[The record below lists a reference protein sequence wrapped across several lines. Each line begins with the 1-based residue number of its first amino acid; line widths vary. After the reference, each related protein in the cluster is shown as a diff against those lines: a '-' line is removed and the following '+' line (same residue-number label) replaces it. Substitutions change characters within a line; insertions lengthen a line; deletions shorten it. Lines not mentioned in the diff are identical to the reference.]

1 MVACIHDEFPQ
12 RHEGRDAGG
21 DAGPGAEHPV
31 IAIIA
36 VIAMI
41 AAMLLI
47 TWARFEVH
55 GTGDLEA
62 AFTEGAPIEPKP
74 DEEREIEA
82 AVTSNRFATG
92 VSPH

>member
-1 MVACIHDEFPQ
+1 MVACIHEELPQ
-12 RHEGRDAGG
+12 PPNG
-21 DAGPGAEHPV
+21 EHPV
-31 IAIIA
+31 VAIVA

-62 AFTEGAPIEPKP
+62 AFIEGAPIELKS
-74 DEEREIEA
+74 DQEREFDA
-82 AVTSNRFATG
+82 AVTSNRFAAG
-92 VSPH
+92 VSPQ

>member
-1 MVACIHDEFPQ
+1 MVACTHDDFPQ
-12 RHEGRDAGG
+12 PPG
-21 DAGPGAEHPV
+21 DDGEHPIV
-31 IAIIA
+31 AIIA

-55 GTGDLEA
+55 GTRDIEA
-62 AFTEGAPIEPKP
+62 ALTEEGPIEAKP
-74 DEEREIEA
+74 EEERELDA

-92 VSPH
+92 VSAQ

>member
-1 MVACIHDEFPQ
+1 MVACTHEEFPQ
-12 RHEGRDAGG
+12 PPNG
-21 DAGPGAEHPV
+21 EHPV
-31 IAIIA
+31 VAIVA

-55 GTGDLEA
+55 GTRDIEA
-62 AFTEGAPIEPKP
+62 ALTEDGPIEAKP
-74 DEEREIEA
+74 EEERELDA

-92 VSPH
+92 VSAQ

>member
-1 MVACIHDEFPQ
+1 MVACTQEEFPQ
-12 RHEGRDAGG
+12 PPNG
-21 DAGPGAEHPV
+21 EHPV
-31 IAIIA
+31 VAIVA

-62 AFTEGAPIEPKP
+62 AFVEGAPIEPKS
-74 DEEREIEA
+74 DRERELDA
-82 AVTSNRFATG
+82 AVTSNRFAAG
-92 VSPH
+92 VSPQ